1 MTKRSLC
8 VTLSKEFRYFVIVPF
23 VVFKKGECNMT
34 FTYTNEDFEYRVSLD
49 TVNNTFKASLAD
61 DLSINASGV
70 TLEEAVFN
78 LKSMI

>member
-1 MTKRSLC
+1 
-8 VTLSKEFRYFVIVPF
+8 
-23 VVFKKGECNMT
+23 MT

-49 TVNNTFKASLAD
+49 TASNTFKASLAD

-78 LKSMI
+78 LKSMVNYFNLKGLL

>member
-1 MTKRSLC
+1 
-8 VTLSKEFRYFVIVPF
+8 
-23 VVFKKGECNMT
+23 MT
-34 FTYTNEDFEYRVSLD
+34 FTYTNEEFEYRVSLD

-70 TLEEAVFN
+70 KLEEAVFN

>member
-1 MTKRSLC
+1 M
-8 VTLSKEFRYFVIVPF
+8 FVDTVP
-23 VVFKKGECNMT
+23 VQP
-34 FTYTNEDFEYRVSLD
+34 

-78 LKSMI
+78 LKSMVNYFNLKGLL

>member
-1 MTKRSLC
+1 MTNRSLY
-8 VTLSKEFRYFVIVPF
+8 VTLNKEFRYFVIVPF
-23 VVFKKGECNMT
+23 VVFKKGECIMT

-49 TVNNTFKASLAD
+49 TASNTFKASLAD